1 MAVIKK
7 KQEVLLMEG
16 YTKKDL
22 QTQYKN
28 RTVVG
33 GIYSIKCNGNGQVWL
48 KSTKDLQGQKN
59 KFIFF
64 TSTNSCPEPGMRSDW
79 EAHGA
84 ASFSFTVLEEIT
96 KKETQTDREF
106 NEDLKLLLEMW
117 NEKSQNEN

>member
-1 MAVIKK
+1 
-7 KQEVLLMEG
+7 MEG

-22 QTQYKN
+22 QAQYKN
-28 RTVVG
+28 RTVIG
-33 GIYSIKCNGNGQVWL
+33 GIYSIKCNGSGQVWL

-59 KFIFF
+59 KFVFF

-79 EAHGA
+79 EQYGA
-84 ASFSFTVLEEIT
+84 DSFSFSVQEEMI

-117 NEKSQNEN
+117 MEKLREEVEE

>member
-1 MAVIKK
+1 
-7 KQEVLLMEG
+7 
-16 YTKKDL
+16 
-22 QTQYKN
+22 
-28 RTVVG
+28 
-33 GIYSIKCNGNGQVWL
+33 
-48 KSTKDLQGQKN
+48 
-59 KFIFF
+59 
-64 TSTNSCPEPGMRSDW
+64 MRSDW